1 MELFLCETP
10 HTRLHSAAAVV
21 VENISLAVSS
31 NDDCNLCFN
40 CYSLYRFFRYGW
52 MMMPL
57 SCVEVRGK
65 DWRKFNASWEWN
77 WYRKKWFFMTFLF
90 KINSRGWVSSCRIRK
105 FRWGFF
111 LLVIFPVLHAVQFD
125 TLTLFYAII
134 CCLLIVLKFT
144 F

>member
-1 MELFLCETP
+1 MDQNGHYCWWNYFSVKLPTHDCILLLLWLLKISRWQFLAMTIVIYASIVI
-10 HTRLHSAAAVV
+10 HFIA
-21 VENISLAVSS
+21 
-31 NDDCNLCFN
+31 
-40 CYSLYRFFRYGW
+40 FFRYGW

-111 LLVIFPVLHAVQFD
+111 CWSFFRCYMQ
-125 TLTLFYAII
+125 
-134 CCLLIVLKFT
+134 CNLIL
-144 F
+144 